1 MMEMLY
7 REQNMEKI
15 GNLNIVRIMGIR
27 TMIKTLEKICSL
39 IDIIMNIMIMVNQ

>member
-1 MMEMLY
+1 
-7 REQNMEKI
+7 MEKI
-15 GNLNIVRIMGIR
+15 GNLNIVRIMDIR